1 MQATDSE
8 IGELWQTNEPAV
20 APINA
25 GKVKML
31 QKHRQLNGKMLRIP
45 SVSNTRSRV
54 CARWP
59 LTMYSASKTLMFM
72 RCNQIFD
79 DEGAPGLKTPSLT
92 LTPDPAR
99 ARGQDQDQALRYA

>member
-25 GKVKML
+25 GEVKIL

-45 SVSNTRSRV
+45 SVSNQKPSMCEV
-54 CARWP
+54 A
-59 LTMYSASKTLMFM
+59 TMYSASKTLMFM
-72 RCNQIFD
+72 RCDQIFD